1 MYPTHIR
8 VFFSNFEFLSHFF
21 KFYDAILKIPQG
33 GWGQKYQEIG
43 PHGLGCCMSPLS
55 TDHMDINSGLRLLY
69 KYSM

>member
-43 PHGLGCCMSPLS
+43 PHG
-55 TDHMDINSGLRLLY
+55 HMDVNSGLRLLY